1 MLNKEMCVVHSSL
14 SSYFMKFR
22 GFRFGGTA
30 IGSSAETCV
39 LEETRL
45 VHILTIIYQYL
56 VRKQK
61 FRIVTAILYI
71 SP

>member
-14 SSYFMKFR
+14 TSYFMKFR

-30 IGSSAETCV
+30 NGSSAETCV

-45 VHILTIIYQYL
+45 VHILTIIFQYL
-56 VRKQK
+56 VENRS
-61 FRIVTAILYI
+61 LG
-71 SP
+71 